1 MRWNKTKLTKRKNLC
16 QGLTP
21 TKRWIGTSTF
31 KSYGENLKTF
41 KLHTWSKGAQSL
53 QKLEGEIVLEVI
65 PWKDE
70 MEGQNETI
78 TTNKNEL

>member
-1 MRWNKTKLTKRKNLC
+1 
-16 QGLTP
+16 
-21 TKRWIGTSTF
+21 
-31 KSYGENLKTF
+31 
-41 KLHTWSKGAQSL
+41 
-53 QKLEGEIVLEVI
+53 LEGEIVLEVI